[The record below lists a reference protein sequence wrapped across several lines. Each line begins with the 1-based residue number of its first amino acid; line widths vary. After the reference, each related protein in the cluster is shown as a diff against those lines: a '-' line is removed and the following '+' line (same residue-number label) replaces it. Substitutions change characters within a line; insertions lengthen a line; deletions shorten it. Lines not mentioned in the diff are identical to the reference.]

1 MNDMNHGGHKLEEG
15 ESVNILRK
23 KLGQVSLSFGDDN
36 QKSPVES
43 DSESEP
49 SEEEVS
55 DEESSEEAEDF
66 DCLCLHRLHFAKS
79 KGSRVKPVMMETC
92 SSAQKLA
99 ERAAYDLKVRSDLV
113 GCQRVHSVIKKS
125 EMEISGDGLSCTV
138 QLLRA
143 DVAFSD
149 LGAGF
154 AEDLAIVALVPT
166 GEKGP
171 EWCSLVERQRKS
183 AEGVEGWVFTCPQC
197 DVSGFLDKIGYAGGI
212 RSGLMKKY
220 HINLQGKQGL
230 GAFGFV
236 ACAVEIR
243 TDKIVAVKNLKLQVN
258 PVSIFK
264 EADMLRAG
272 QGHPN
277 IVRFLGLWADPTTL
291 ESKSGLQWYMVMDYF
306 KGDLYDR
313 IVESRRLREKE
324 CVPILH
330 NILSAIVFLHN
341 RQIFHRDI
349 KPENLLMDTAAR
361 VVLTDF
367 GIACLV
373 TDRAE
378 LKRTV
383 GTVGYAA
390 PEMLAGESTG
400 PEGDEFGA
408 GIVLYFMLS
417 KSTPFIAPTHQKT
430 IEKTM
435 EGKVNLNYGC
445 FDHIS
450 ENCRKMIHRLV
461 CKDVKARIRADEAL
475 RQPYLMSRASMTEPV
490 LDCSVIQP
498 KKPQPNL
505 PSIKESNAVRTDKF
519 LCACHSGQSSSLPAQ
534 VRSRAVV
541 PATP

>member
-1 MNDMNHGGHKLEEG
+1 MKNEQLEEG

-23 KLGQVSLSFGDDN
+23 KLGQVSLSFGDATTVTATKAEDPAK
-36 QKSPVES
+36 QVES

-55 DEESSEEAEDF
+55 DEESSEEVDDF
-66 DCLCLHRLHFAKS
+66 ECLCLHRLHFAKS
-79 KGSRVKPVMMETC
+79 RGSIKPVVIESC
-92 SSAQKLA
+92 GSAQKLA
-99 ERAAYDLKVRSDLV
+99 DRALYDLKVRGNPL
-113 GCQRVHSVIKKS
+113 GCQKVHSVIKKS
-125 EMEISGDGLSCTV
+125 EMEIMGEGISSKV

-143 DVAFSD
+143 DVAFAELNS
-149 LGAGF
+149 GF
-154 AEDLAIVALVPT
+154 PEDLAIVAVVPT

-171 EWCSLVERQRKS
+171 EWCSKSERERKS
-183 AEGVEGWVFTCPQC
+183 AEGVEGWVFTCPKP
-197 DVSGFLDKIGYAGGI
+197 DVSEFMDKIGYAGGI
-212 RSGLMKKY
+212 RSGLTSKY
-220 HINLQGKQGL
+220 HLHLQGKQGL
-230 GAFGFV
+230 GALGFV
-236 ACAVEIR
+236 ACAVELK
-243 TDKIVAVKNLKLQVN
+243 TDKVVAVKNLKLQVN

-277 IVRFLGLWADPTTL
+277 IVRFLGLWADPTPSSD
-291 ESKSGLQWYMVMDYF
+291 SKSGKQWYMVMDYY

-324 CVPILH
+324 CIPILH
-330 NILSAIVFLHN
+330 NVLSAILFLHN

-367 GIACLV
+367 GIACLA
-373 TDRAE
+373 TDEDE

-390 PEMLAGESTG
+390 PEMLAGTATG

-417 KSTPFIAPTHQKT
+417 KSTPFLAPTPQKT

-435 EGKVNLNYGC
+435 EGKVNLGYGC

-450 ENCRKMIHRLV
+450 ENCRMMINRLI
-461 CKDVKARIRADEAL
+461 CKDVDKRIRADEAL

-490 LDCSVIQP
+490 LDCSVMQP
-498 KKPQPNL
+498 KKSQRNL
-505 PSIKESNAVRTDKF
+505 PSIKESSSARIENKF
-519 LCACHSGQSSSLPAQ
+519 ACATQGNLPLF
-534 VRSRAVV
+534 R
-541 PATP
+541 PK